1 MLSKLVKGSKNTS
14 MNKIEQLDQSWMV
27 ILGQSLH
34 ILPEASHFIPEE
46 CPEEIAQLVG
56 GFLRPRLTG

>member
-27 ILGQSLH
+27 ILGQSL
-34 ILPEASHFIPEE
+34 L
-46 CPEEIAQLVG
+46 
-56 GFLRPRLTG
+56 